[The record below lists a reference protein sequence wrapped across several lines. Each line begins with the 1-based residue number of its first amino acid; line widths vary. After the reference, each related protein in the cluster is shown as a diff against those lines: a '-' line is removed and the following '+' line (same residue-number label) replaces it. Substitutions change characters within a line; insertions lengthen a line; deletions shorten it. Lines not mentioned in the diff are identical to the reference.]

1 MKYWK
6 EFTEWM
12 DTQDYSDDSK
22 IEENIANAQNKLEEL
37 KKKYNVT
44 GSKT

>member
-1 MKYWK
+1 
-6 EFTEWM
+6 M
-12 DTQDYSDDSK
+12 DTQDYSDYSK

-44 GSKT
+44 NSNT